1 MLKVDIMF
9 VRENSLVAM
18 LVTFGQG
25 HTATRM
31 AELSKTTHGS
41 LQDLFFSCN
50 QTALRTLPSV
60 CHTFFT
66 MFQSSYHHEIKGVI
80 NIDKSDVQDMVT
92 EVETNFASIWD

>member
-31 AELSKTTHGS
+31 AELSKNHSWITTG
-41 LQDLFFSCN
+41 FVF
-50 QTALRTLPSV
+50 
-60 CHTFFT
+60 
-66 MFQSSYHHEIKGVI
+66 
-80 NIDKSDVQDMVT
+80 
-92 EVETNFASIWD
+92 